1 VILSKKIIMQPI
13 LEGKAVLVSG
23 GSQGLGYAIAEASA
37 REGANVFIGSRSEE
51 KLSFSASQISKA
63 TGSDIQFGILDVT
76 QPDSIKEWVALAI
89 EKFGQIDGLIV
100 NAGGPPPGMFD
111 SFTDEQWYN
120 AFNLNLMSAVRLI
133 REVLPSMKKVSKG
146 SIVTITSVSV
156 KEPIDMLLLSNVFRS
171 GVTSLAKSLSRDL
184 ASYNIR
190 INNILPGRL
199 DTERVKQLDGII
211 AQSKG
216 ISVNEVRSSFHE
228 QIPLS
233 RYGRPEELGNLA
245 TFLLSD
251 KASFITGTTI
261 PVDGGMLK
269 TVW

>member
-1 VILSKKIIMQPI
+1 MQPI
-13 LEGKAVLVSG
+13 LKDKTILVSG

-37 REGANVFIGSRSEE
+37 YEGANVFLGSRDEE
-51 KLSFSASQISKA
+51 KLRYSANHINKNS
-63 TGSDIQFGILDVT
+63 GSDADYAQLDVT
-76 QPDSIKEWVALAI
+76 NPKSVKSWVKAGFD
-89 EKFGQIDGLIV
+89 KYGKIDGLIV
-100 NAGGPPPGMFD
+100 NAGGPPAGAFENF
-111 SFTDEQWYN
+111 SDEDWLA
-120 AFNLNLMSAVRLI
+120 AFELNLLSAVRLI
-133 REVLPSMKKVSKG
+133 REVLPHMKKASKG

-171 GVTSLAKSLSRDL
+171 GVTSLAKSLSRSL

-211 AQSKG
+211 AENTG
-216 ISVNEVRSSFHE
+216 TSVNEVRSSFQE
-228 QIPLS
+228 QIPLG
-233 RYGRPEELGNLA
+233 RYGKPEELGNLGA
-245 TFLLSD
+245 FLLSD

>member
-1 VILSKKIIMQPI
+1 MQPM
-13 LEGKAVLVSG
+13 LKNKTVLVAG
-23 GSQGLGYAIAEASA
+23 ASQGLGYAIANASA
-37 REGANVFIGSRSEE
+37 HEGANVFIGSRDEE
-51 KLSFSASQISKA
+51 KLKMSAMLIAKESGA
-63 TGSDIQFGILDVT
+63 DVRYGLLDVT
-76 QPDSIKEWVALAI
+76 KPEVIKNWVAKAI
-89 EKFGQIDGLIV
+89 SEFGGIDGLVV
-100 NAGGPPPGMFD
+100 NAGGPPAGMFD
-111 SFTDEQWYN
+111 TFSDSDWQA
-120 AFNLNLMSAVRLI
+120 AFDLNLMSAVRLI
-133 REVLPSMKKVSKG
+133 REVLPTMRKASKG

-199 DTERVKQLDGII
+199 DTERVKHLDGVI
-211 AQSKG
+211 AESKG
-216 ISVNEVRSSFHE
+216 ISVNEVRSSFQE

-233 RYGRPEELGNLA
+233 RYGKPEELGNLA
-245 TFLLSD
+245 AFLLSD